1 MQSGNDVKKLSNET
15 GVSYSS
21 GPICSKGKQRKL
33 FCCCFGNSYPAA
45 SDNLISILSNWK
57 LVSCIHPP
65 YPVLI

>member
-33 FCCCFGNSYPAA
+33 FCCCFGNSYPAG
-45 SDNLISILSNWK
+45 IR
-57 LVSCIHPP
+57 
-65 YPVLI
+65 